1 VENDDGDVVKAFQ
14 MPSDKPDSD
23 LVSQSLKKMGM
34 GGLIKPGEKGEAVA
48 GPSSERPAP
57 AARAR
62 KSSFAFVRPGAG
74 DRKKS
79 VAEER
84 QEEDDRQIRFTI
96 GGVGKRMTK
105 DDFIKTVQKLPKNA
119 RREVVEQSSAS
130 QRVKTLA
137 KQDPQPPKQPQQQ
150 SGEYLAESSAAA
162 STGAGVF
169 KQNWQGDGAEA
180 GTSSTE
186 RPSSSSRSVSPGAG
200 GTSRGTPET
209 AAERKRRLA
218 VLSSVMG
225 DDDDNEGETAAE
237 RRRREAALGVSAAGG
252 GDASDSDDDDTPRVP
267 PPKRGIR
274 FAEPERERAERD

>member
-1 VENDDGDVVKAFQ
+1 

-34 GGLIKPGEKGEAVA
+34 GGLIKPGDKGETVA

-62 KSSFAFVRPGAG
+62 KSSFAFVRPGTG
-74 DRKKS
+74 ERKKS
-79 VAEER
+79 VAEEK

-137 KQDPQPPKQPQQQ
+137 KQDPPPPKQPQQQ
-150 SGEYLAESSAAA
+150 QQQGGEFSAESSTAA
-162 STGAGVF
+162 SPGAGVF

-186 RPSSSSRSVSPGAG
+186 RPSSSRSVSPGAG

-225 DDDDNEGETAAE
+225 DDDDEEGETAAE
-237 RRRREAALGVSAAGG
+237 RRRREAALGVSATESGQV
-252 GDASDSDDDDTPRVP
+252 SDSDDDDTPRVP

-274 FAEPERERAERD
+274 FAEPERARGERE